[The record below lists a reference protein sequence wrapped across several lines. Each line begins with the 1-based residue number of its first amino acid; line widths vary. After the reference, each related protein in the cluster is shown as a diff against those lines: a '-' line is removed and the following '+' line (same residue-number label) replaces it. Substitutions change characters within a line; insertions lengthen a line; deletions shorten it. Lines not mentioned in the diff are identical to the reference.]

1 MSAVRSQNLPQNA
14 GSAQKGDR
22 LMNAQSAT
30 AAAAAHSSGLILQ
43 REDKAGTA
51 VLTLNRPQARNSLS
65 EAMLEALG
73 DALTA
78 IAHERAVRAV
88 VIAANGPAFSAG
100 HDLKELNAHR
110 SDPDRGRAYFKH
122 IMGLCSTVMQQI
134 VTMPQPVI
142 AAVHATATA
151 AGCQLVAS
159 CDLAVASQTAKF
171 ATPGVNIGLFC
182 STPMVALSRNVSRK
196 HAMEM
201 LLTGELISAEDA
213 LRIGLVNRVVAPG
226 HEHAEALKLGEKI
239 AAKSALTVKTGKEA
253 FYRQAEMP
261 LAEAYKYA
269 ADVMVENMLA
279 RDAEEGIAAFIE
291 KREPKWQ
298 DR

>member
-1 MSAVRSQNLPQNA
+1 MSIQTAE
-14 GSAQKGDR
+14 
-22 LMNAQSAT
+22 
-30 AAAAAHSSGLILQ
+30 AAAAASQLMLL
-43 REDKAGTA
+43 REDISGIAI
-51 VLTLNRPQARNSLS
+51 LTLNRPHARNSLS

-78 IAHERAVRAV
+78 IAHDRDVRAV
-88 VIAANGPAFSAG
+88 VLAANGPAFSAG
-100 HDLKELNAHR
+100 HDLKELNSRR
-110 SDPDRGRAYFKH
+110 SDEDRGRGFFKH
-122 IMGLCSTVMQQI
+122 VMGLCSGVMQQI
-134 VTMPQPVI
+134 VMLPQPVI
-142 AAVHATATA
+142 AAVQATATA

-159 CDLAVASQTAKF
+159 CDLAVASRTARF

-201 LLTGELISAEDA
+201 LLTGDLVSAEEA
-213 LRIGLVNRVVAPG
+213 ARIGLVNHVVAPG
-226 HEHAEALKLGEKI
+226 SEREEAIRLARKI
-239 AAKSALTVKTGKEA
+239 ATKSTLTVKIGKEA
-253 FYRQAEMP
+253 FYRQIEMP

-269 ADVMVENMLA
+269 SEVMVENMLA

-291 KREPKWQ
+291 KRPPDWQ